1 MYGKTA
7 SAAGAAGI
15 LPVTGVEISWMVLAG
30 VTLIAAGAALWRLVP
45 RRQE

>member
-7 SAAGAAGI
+7 TAVGAAGI
-15 LPVTGVEISWMVLAG
+15 LPVTGIEMGWMLLAG

-45 RRQE
+45 RQEA

>member
-7 SAAGAAGI
+7 TAAATAGL
-15 LPVTGVEISWMVLAG
+15 LPVTGVEISWMFLAG

-45 RRQE
+45 RQQA